1 MIPTDKPNGY
11 SLSMEI
17 LSSLGPKPAPL
28 RLIAEDFGVSVERV
42 RHELIG
48 VPGVVFE
55 RYGASGTVRIAALA
69 AEDARRRCEAYWSI
83 VHQADLVAA

>member
-1 MIPTDKPNGY
+1 MIPTDKPLGY

-17 LSSLGPKPAPL
+17 LATIGSKPAPL

-48 VPGVVFE
+48 VDGLIFE
-55 RYGASGTVRIAALA
+55 RYGHAGTVRIAPLSS
-69 AEDARRRCEAYWSI
+69 DDVKRRCEAYWS
-83 VHQADLVAA
+83 VVYGDLVAA